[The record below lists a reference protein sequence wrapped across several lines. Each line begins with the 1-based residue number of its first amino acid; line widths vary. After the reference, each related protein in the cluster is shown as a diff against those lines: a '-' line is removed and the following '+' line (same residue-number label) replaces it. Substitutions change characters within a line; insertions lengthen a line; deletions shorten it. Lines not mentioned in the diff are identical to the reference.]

1 MAIMK
6 VFQKP
11 WLVSG
16 WISLLLAASTLMGC
30 SALNPP
36 VPPTPF
42 PVLAYT
48 IAAQTIVAELT
59 LNAPP
64 TPLPLPTDT
73 LAPTS
78 TPTILPTNTP
88 VVLDL
93 PSPTSTPLATNT
105 PVPEI
110 VFQDDFSN
118 DTGWFTDQDEDM
130 GFQLARDGYLIYVN
144 ILNAPIFSIRER
156 QMSAVQLEV
165 DGTILN
171 GGLDGFY
178 GVVCRHSDSS
188 GYYALVIGGDG
199 SYGIAKSV
207 EGDYEFLQTGQAPES
222 VIVRGRETNRVRGDC
237 NGDTLTLFANGQE
250 LLEVQ
255 DDDFEIGS
263 VGVLAG
269 TRLSGPITV
278 LFDNFVIYRP

>member
-1 MAIMK
+1 MK
-6 VFQKP
+6 LTHWRRLTFCC
-11 WLVSG
+11 
-16 WISLLLAASTLMGC
+16 ICLLLTATLLLGC

-59 LNAPP
+59 QNAPP
-64 TPLPLPTDT
+64 TPLPVPTNT
-73 LAPTS
+73 PAPTS
-78 TPTILPTNTP
+78 TPTLLPTNTP
-88 VVLDL
+88 FVLDL
-93 PSPTSTPLATNT
+93 PSPTSTT
-105 PVPEI
+105 PVTDTPEPEI
-110 VFQDDFSN
+110 VFQDDFTN
-118 DTGWFTDQDEDM
+118 DTGWFTDQDEDI
-130 GFQLARDGYLIYVN
+130 GFELVRDGYLIYVN

-156 QMSAVQLEV
+156 QMSAVRLEV

-171 GGLDGFY
+171 GGLDGYY

-207 EGDYEFLQTGQAPES
+207 EGDYEFIQTGQAPES
-222 VIVRGRETNRVRGDC
+222 VIVRGRVTNRVRGDC
-237 NGDTLTLFANGQE
+237 VGDTLTLFANEQE
-250 LLEVQ
+250 LLRVQ
-255 DDDFEIGS
+255 DDDFELGS